1 MAGLGSAEEQGWRL
15 LATEECSSEAMSSCV
30 SPQLASLHYVP
41 PHMMY
46 VLQFLTEVF
55 RAEPDA
61 D

>member
-30 SPQLASLHYVP
+30 SPQLTSLHYVP

-46 VLQFLTEVF
+46 VLQFFTEVF
-55 RAEPDA
+55 TTEPDG